1 MRRRR
6 AAVLASAASFALAI
20 VGCEQVR
27 DALDGAHRRDTAA
40 VETLRAPA
48 GPDAPDLDLHHEWRA
63 ARVHQQVAERH
74 RDWAYRP
81 FTEYV
86 VLNGVG
92 HRTLLLL
99 PSQHGEATRASFKV
113 EIPADSDA
121 ELVAWVALFPKF
133 APDSDGVEVA
143 WTVAAGD
150 ANPEDVPLEFERLA
164 GGAAPADW
172 REVRVDLAPWRGRT
186 VWVVLASR
194 DPGGRHSD
202 WLLWGDPRIRAKR
215 PAAPVVVDL
224 ASPATSLVRRPRAAP
239 WSAATVFKTYSLFG
253 ADGPHY
259 GPPEWLRAAYPWIES
274 LRFLSAIGGNYGPTL
289 ARLDAEAAAKGDPK
303 NFEVGVS
310 DRYEFFR
317 EEPGTPSGALG
328 EQRGALGEPR
338 GAIGAPQGAIGAP
351 QGAIG
356 APQGAMKDRFDWR
369 EFDALNAS
377 AASSGA
383 RLLLNLAGAP
393 ERFTG
398 GTGDY
403 ATYRFNE
410 LAVVDEP
417 AWREY
422 VAATFAHLAQQPWFD
437 RASFSFFSEP
447 NCVWVEAD
455 GRVRK
460 VGFQGDAAQYAR
472 QYLATWQSMA
482 PHVGTAPIRLGPFV
496 VETARSSAAADNL
509 AEYLGAMKDAFASAS
524 TPLPPWSAFSFNL
537 YETPHLGLDNFTS
550 DKIVHAREV
559 LTAVL
564 GRADLPLAIEELG
577 VHPIVMEAFQG
588 ATGVQLGTTRWEQ
601 AWHAEM
607 AALLLQENIVEAASW
622 YPILMVYPP
631 KQSLRAYASYLFASI
646 VAGTVEWTARDD
658 GTLTVARATG
668 GMPAGDVGVRLASRH
683 TDRVGVLAAADGA
696 RHRLAV
702 WSYPRFLATDAR
714 VATGAAPE
722 RVELVLPARAEG
734 SWRVRILGYDDE
746 TPLASD
752 DGVGR
757 RTLAFPTFAGL
768 PAFALRELEA
778 RDRLTLTVDP
788 GAVYLIELQ

>member
-1 MRRRR
+1 MRRRPTVLL
-6 AAVLASAASFALAI
+6 AIGALLALASF
-20 VGCEQVR
+20 GCEQVR

-40 VETLRAPA
+40 VQTLRAPA

-113 EIPADSDA
+113 EISAEAEA

-143 WTVAAGD
+143 WTVGGGD
-150 ANPEDVPLEFERLA
+150 ANPEELPLDFERLA
-164 GGAAPADW
+164 GGTAPADW

-215 PAAPVVVDL
+215 PATPIVVDL
-224 ASPATSLVRRPRAAP
+224 AAPASLVRRPRAAP

-289 ARLDAEAAAKGDPK
+289 ARLDAEAAAKGMPK
-303 NFEVGVS
+303 NFEVGVAE
-310 DRYEFFR
+310 RYEFFR
-317 EEPGTPSGALG
+317 DGTA
-328 EQRGALGEPR
+328 
-338 GAIGAPQGAIGAP
+338 APQGAHA
-351 QGAIG
+351 
-356 APQGAMKDRFDWR
+356 DRFEWR

-383 RLLLNLAGAP
+383 RLLFNLAGAP

-410 LAVVDEP
+410 LPVTDEP

-422 VAATFAHLAQQPWFD
+422 VATTFAHLAAQPWYD

-482 PHVGTAPIRLGPFV
+482 PHVGTAPIHLGPFV

-509 AEYLGAMKDAFASAS
+509 AEYLGAMRDAFATAG
-524 TPLPPWSAFSFNL
+524 TPLPPWTAFSFNL
-537 YETPHLGLDNFTS
+537 YETPHLGLDNFTN
-550 DKIVHAREV
+550 DKIVHARKV
-559 LTAVL
+559 LAAVL

-607 AALLLQENIVEAASW
+607 AALLLQEGIVEAASW

-631 KQSLRAYASYLFASI
+631 KQSLRAYAAYLFASI

-658 GTLTVARATG
+658 GTLSVVRAAG

-714 VATGAAPE
+714 VATGAASE
-722 RVELVLPARAEG
+722 QVELVLPERAEG
-734 SWRVRILGYDDE
+734 SWRVRILAYDDE
-746 TPLASD
+746 TPLVSGDA
-752 DGVGR
+752 VTR

-768 PAFALRELEA
+768 PAFALHELDA
-778 RDRLTLTVDP
+778 RGRLTLTVEP
-788 GAVYLIELQ
+788 GALSLVELE